1 MTTTVRETEGLG
13 VTLAG
18 TGADYNG
25 KVGIDGN
32 TLALTAAGT
41 QLTIPSVDAGM
52 YVFVKAN
59 NEPTGV
65 TNAAKETPADVSLPT
80 TGEYV
85 YKVGTTGDVVLTFP
99 ASSDEREPRP
109 CHRLQS
115 DGRVHEYGRKGLY
128 RNAIFR

>member
-1 MTTTVRETEGLG
+1 
-13 VTLAG
+13 
-18 TGADYNG
+18 
-25 KVGIDGN
+25 
-32 TLALTAAGT
+32 
-41 QLTIPSVDAGM
+41 M

-99 ASSDEREPRP
+99 ASTNIEKIGVTNIFKTISGKATSESRDR
-109 CHRLQS
+109 
-115 DGRVHEYGRKGLY
+115 
-128 RNAIFR
+128 AIDYSQTGVFTNMGVKAYIATQ